1 MNLFKLSY
9 HFFCRV
15 TILPLIKRF
24 MFFGIKGT
32 KKILNRQMFGGYRSI
47 VTSST
52 TVVQLVGCEQQEA
65 AELTGRL
72 RELVMMLHHTDQIV
86 KNLQKSPLGA
96 FSQITEIYFVNL

>member
-32 KKILNRQMFGGYRSI
+32 KKILNRQTFGGIKTTSI
-47 VTSST
+47 SSF
-52 TVVQLVGCEQQEA
+52 VFCSYFLYFQL
-65 AELTGRL
+65 
-72 RELVMMLHHTDQIV
+72 
-86 KNLQKSPLGA
+86 S
-96 FSQITEIYFVNL
+96 